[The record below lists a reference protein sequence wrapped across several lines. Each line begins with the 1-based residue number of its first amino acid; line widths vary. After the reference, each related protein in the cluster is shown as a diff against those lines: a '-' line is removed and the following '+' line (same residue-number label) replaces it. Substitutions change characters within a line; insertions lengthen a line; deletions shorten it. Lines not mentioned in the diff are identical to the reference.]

1 MKTTLPGMAEAYDLA
16 AAAWAKGPSRLYG
29 RLADELLDAAPVAL
43 AGASVLDVGAGTG
56 VVAAA
61 VRTRGAARVVAA
73 DLAAGM
79 LAQAGPGVG
88 LVVADAARLPF
99 TEEAF
104 DLLTAGSVINHVPTP
119 SVVLAEF
126 RRVATAL
133 VATTFAPADPHPAKA
148 AVDQVASNHGWR
160 PPTWYL
166 RLKQDVA
173 PETEDVDRVATLAAE
188 AGYGD
193 VHVDVRSVSTGIQA
207 PTDLAEWRLGMA
219 HLAPFLASL
228 TPAERDVVIAEAIA
242 AVDAMPPLTVDL
254 VILSAR

>member
-16 AAAWAKGPSRLYG
+16 AAAWANGPSRLYG

-43 AGASVLDVGAGTG
+43 AGAAVLDVGAGTG

-61 VRTRGAARVVAA
+61 VRARGAKRVVAA

-79 LAQAGPGVG
+79 LAQTGPGVER
-88 LVVADAARLPF
+88 VVADAARLPF
-99 TEEAF
+99 TDQAF
-104 DLLTAGSVINHVPTP
+104 DLLTAGCVINHVPAP
-119 SVVLAEF
+119 SAVLAEF

-133 VATTFAPADPHPAKA
+133 VATTFAATDPHPAKA

-173 PETEDVDRVATLAAE
+173 PETEAADRVAALAAE

-207 PTDLAEWRLGMA
+207 PTDLAAWRLGMA
-219 HLAPFLASL
+219 HLAAYVVSL
-228 TPAERDVVIAEAIA
+228 TPAERDVVVAEATA
-242 AVDAMPPLTVDL
+242 AVDAMPPLSVDL